1 MDAEKR
7 SKRKEFGRNGNGSKH
22 GSKLSSLPKRLGEG
36 SIRYSIFIY
45 FTITAL
51 VAILI
56 IGFSLYSRFSEQLT
70 DEVQKENQILMNQV
84 NRSVDAYLRSM
95 MKLSDAIY
103 YSVVKNTDIADLA
116 ISSQLKLLYD
126 NNVDS
131 LENIA
136 LFSREGE
143 LLKSVPAARL
153 KTDLDVTKE
162 NWFQETL
169 KKTENLHF
177 SLPHVQYIF
186 DNAEGQY
193 HWVVSVSRAV
203 EITQGAYVSQGV
215 LLLDIRYSSLEQ
227 LLNSVTLGN
236 EGYVY
241 LISNDGKI
249 IYHPKNQL
257 IDSGRVQENYR
268 EAALWKD
275 GIHEENFQGE
285 KRFVTVKTVGY
296 TGWKLVGI
304 TPAKGISFSGV
315 KTRLFIVFVILLILF
330 LLVLINY
337 YISSRITNPIHELE
351 KSVSEL
357 EDGNL
362 EAEISIKGS
371 YEIQH
376 LGRSI
381 TTMARQIQVL
391 MRDIVAE
398 HEMKRKSEFDT
409 LQSQI
414 NPHFLYN
421 TLDIIV
427 WMIENEQKSEAVKVV
442 TALARFF
449 RISLSRGKSIIR
461 VGDELE
467 HVRNYLMI
475 QHMRFKNKFS
485 YTIEADEEVLELA
498 SLKLMLQPLVENAIY
513 HGMEFMDGDGEIR
526 IRASKEGSELHFLI
540 EDNGLGMRREQV
552 EHLLTDTSHMPSRR
566 GSGIGVRNVNE
577 RIKLYFGESYGLE
590 IDSEP
595 DEGTRIYIHLPAV
608 CYEELAAKE
617 REKKETEKEMEER
630 GKRETEKEMEKREGR
645 NVKNE
650 R

>member
-1 MDAEKR
+1 MNSVKSSKKR
-7 SKRKEFGRNGNGSKH
+7 ACHWIKRQTA
-22 GSKLSSLPKRLGEG
+22 RLGEG

-51 VAILI
+51 VAIII
-56 IGFSLYSRFSEQLT
+56 IGFSLYTRFSDQLT

-84 NRSVDAYLRSM
+84 SRSVDSYLRGM

-103 YSVVKNTDIADLA
+103 YSVVKNTDISEPS
-116 ISSQLKLLYD
+116 IGSQMKLLYD
-126 NNVDS
+126 SNVDS

-143 LLKSVPAARL
+143 LLKAVPAARL
-153 KTDLDVTKE
+153 KTDLDVTQE
-162 NWFQETL
+162 EWFQETL

-193 HWVVSVSRAV
+193 HWVISVSRAV

-227 LLNSVTLGN
+227 LLNSVALGN
-236 EGYVY
+236 AGYIY
-241 LISNDGKI
+241 LIGDDGKLI
-249 IYHPKNQL
+249 CHPKNQL
-257 IDSGRVQENYR
+257 IDSGRVQENHR
-268 EAALWKD
+268 ETVNWRD
-275 GIHEENFQGE
+275 GIHEEIFQGE

-351 KSVSEL
+351 NSVGEL

-381 TTMARQIQVL
+381 TSMAQQIQVL
-391 MRDIVAE
+391 MKDIVAE
-398 HEMKRKSEFDT
+398 HESKRKSEFDT

-461 VGDELE
+461 VSDELE

-475 QHMRFKNKFS
+475 QHMRFKNKFT
-485 YTIEADEEVLELA
+485 YQIQADDDVLEMA

-513 HGMEFMDGDGEIR
+513 HGMEFMDGDGEIL
-526 IRASKEGSELHFLI
+526 IRASKKGDELLFSI
-540 EDNGLGMRREQV
+540 EDNGLGMCPEQV
-552 EHLLTDTSHMPSRR
+552 ERLLTDTSHVPSRR

-577 RIKLYFGESYGLE
+577 RIRLYFGEDYGLE

-595 DEGTRIYIHLPAV
+595 DEGTRIYIHLPVVFYDELTA
-608 CYEELAAKE
+608 EEM
-617 REKKETEKEMEER
+617 KKR
-630 GKRETEKEMEKREGR
+630 GGGKKGDES
-645 NVKNE
+645 
-650 R
+650 